1 MVIGIWVLISPA
13 GFFHDQ
19 TVLLPFF
26 KGDTVVYK
34 ESKRKEKWVELVLN
48 CRTTLIQTHIK
59 AFRYQTS
66 LVQSS
71 WEHFHFKLPKFN
83 IFQGNFSS
91 VSSLSIYIH
100 TYIKDKRE
108 EGLAN
113 QTCHFFSEQK
123 RSCLALLY
131 SDSFQ
136 TPKFSLFCV
145 ISHLST
151 GSGLTHSQHLCTTDL
166 PVCPLK
172 EHRESLVF
180 PKYLAPTLPQKPERR
195 GKREECRFTLG
206 AWDKSQNRN
215 WFSGP
220 FLK

>member
-1 MVIGIWVLISPA
+1 MVFGIWMLISPA

-19 TVLLPFF
+19 TVLLPF

-71 WEHFHFKLPKFN
+71 WEHFHFKLLKFN

-91 VSSLSIYIH
+91 VSSLSLYIH

-108 EGLAN
+108 EALAN
-113 QTCHFFSEQK
+113 QTCHFLFSEQK

-131 SDSFQ
+131 SGSFQ
-136 TPKFSLFCV
+136 TPKFSLLC
-145 ISHLST
+145 HLPPF
-151 GSGLTHSQHLCTTDL
+151 HSLGTD
-166 PVCPLK
+166 
-172 EHRESLVF
+172 
-180 PKYLAPTLPQKPERR
+180 TLPASLHHWPARLPSEGAQRELGLPKVPGTHFTTKAREKRQERR
-195 GKREECRFTLG
+195 MQVHLG
-206 AWDKSQNRN
+206 SLGQRSK
-215 WFSGP
+215 
-220 FLK
+220 